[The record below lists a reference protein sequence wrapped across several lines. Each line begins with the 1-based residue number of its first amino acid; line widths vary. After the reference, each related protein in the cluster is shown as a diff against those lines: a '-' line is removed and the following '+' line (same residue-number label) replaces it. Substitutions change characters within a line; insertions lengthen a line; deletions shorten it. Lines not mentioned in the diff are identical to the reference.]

1 MIDARGLSCPEPV
14 TMIKKAIATHEAQ
27 YDMLVDSR
35 VALENVTRFAQY
47 AGYSVDYTEDQGTF
61 TIKIRKNADGK

>member
-27 YDMLVDSR
+27 RSEERR
-35 VALENVTRFAQY
+35 V
-47 AGYSVDYTEDQGTF
+47 G
-61 TIKIRKNADGK
+61 